1 MTKCIFYTIESVKKT
16 LSLQP
21 KKEGCVS
28 YTNFTGKYTQYFWEK
43 QVCFIHF
50 PGQSHYLRERKHPSP
65 SLRPYRCPS
74 RFTSKGGNSKEGKSV
89 PKIISKLFTCPIDR

>member
-1 MTKCIFYTIESVKKT
+1 MTKCIFYTIKSVKKT

-28 YTNFTGKYTQYFWEK
+28 YTNFIGKYTQYFGEK

-50 PGQSHYLRERKHPSP
+50 PGQSHYLQ
-65 SLRPYRCPS
+65 
-74 RFTSKGGNSKEGKSV
+74 EGS
-89 PKIISKLFTCPIDR
+89 